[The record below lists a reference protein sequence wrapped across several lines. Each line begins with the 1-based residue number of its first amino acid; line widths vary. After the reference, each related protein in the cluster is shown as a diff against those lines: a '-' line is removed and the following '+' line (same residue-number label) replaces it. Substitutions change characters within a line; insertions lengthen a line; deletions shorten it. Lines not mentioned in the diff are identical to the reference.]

1 MGKSLMLSP
10 EFQTWSADTASGI
23 HIVPKNHDTNRGNM
37 AVCQNPGTPVVGIYL
52 KMVLIGIDPYPYGEI
67 VILMS
72 QNGPKRAYLGMDLAS
87 LDLDGPTSPPAAV
100 HCFRIS
106 SPIGEIPRFRW

>member
-1 MGKSLMLSP
+1 MERGHGLRDP
-10 EFQTWSADTASGI
+10 
-23 HIVPKNHDTNRGNM
+23 IVPKNHDTNRGNM
-37 AVCQNPGTPVVGIYL
+37 AVCQNLVPLVNIKIAGKWMFIPL